1 MGTADWVILG
11 YIFMVLFF
19 MGFYWDEA
27 GDSDWDPTQYIL
39 AVAVWPVA
47 LLFRF
52 AIALSRVTKR
62 FRV

>member
-1 MGTADWVILG
+1 
-11 YIFMVLFF
+11 MVLFF